1 MDENGNQKIA
11 NNADNPQVEKASNN
25 VRQNLEKHTD
35 ISSNGAYI
43 RLRSSKAFC
52 MRDLFVYISLAALV
66 LILFIAF
73 VFPVKDDDG
82 KGFIVTRGNAT
93 ILIYTFGSTP
103 KATDLIE
110 VEEVSNGYKIKIY
123 HTSEK
128 IGYNVI
134 LFNDQL
140 KTADVIESNC
150 SERKD
155 CYYAPSISNSG
166 AIYCQPHDLKITPLH
181 GGDDDGVIA
190 G

>member
-1 MDENGNQKIA
+1 MNEKGNQKIT
-11 NNADNPQVEKASNN
+11 NNADNSQVEKVSDN
-25 VRQNLEKHTD
+25 VRQNLEKHID

-43 RLRSSKAFC
+43 RLRSSKAFF
-52 MRDLFVYISLAALV
+52 MRDLFVYISLVALI
-66 LILFIAF
+66 LILFIVF
-73 VFPVKDDDG
+73 VFPIKGDDR
-82 KGFIVTRGNAT
+82 KGFKVTRGNVT
-93 ILIYTFGSTP
+93 ILTYTFGSTP
-103 KATDLIE
+103 IETDLIK
-110 VEEVSNGYKIKIY
+110 VEKVSNGCKIKIY

-155 CYYAPSISNSG
+155 CYYAPSISSNG
-166 AIYCQPHDLKITPLH
+166 AIYCQPHNLKITPLH
-181 GGDDDGVIA
+181 GDADDGVTA